1 MQWFAIEK
9 HLVNIVRT
17 FSSSQKEI
25 QAMRACNHENVVSY
39 YTSFVVKDE
48 LWLVIRLLAG
58 GSLLDII
65 KVREDLLLLQHN
77 YTILR
82 STTTSTHILHDTRRL
97 CSVPNETIICSR
109 FISIESRPKTAETAF
124 STRRQ

>member
-1 MQWFAIEK
+1 M
-9 HLVNIVRT
+9 LRL
-17 FSSSQKEI
+17 QKEI

-65 KVREDLLLLQHN
+65 KVSLTENLNLSCYL
-77 YTILR
+77 
-82 STTTSTHILHDTRRL
+82 
-97 CSVPNETIICSR
+97 SVYLGHS
-109 FISIESRPKTAETAF
+109 K
-124 STRRQ
+124 